1 MSGTKLSAAD
11 VNGADVN
18 GTGVNGAEASGSHGR
33 GSQAGGPDAGGR
45 AGADAGA
52 RGDEAG
58 SGAGV
63 IYEVNLDLDAA
74 IADEY
79 RAWLREHIAQIC
91 ALPGFL
97 GADLHAV
104 TDPAPAPG
112 RSALSVRYRLRDAA
126 ALDDYLREHAPRLR
140 AEGTARFGGRFNA
153 SRRVLQAERGG

>member
-1 MSGTKLSAAD
+1 MS
-11 VNGADVN
+11 
-18 GTGVNGAEASGSHGR
+18 GAEA
-33 GSQAGGPDAGGR
+33 GGAEARAR
-45 AGADAGA
+45 AGTDAGA
-52 RGDEAG
+52 RADEAG
-58 SGAGV
+58 SNAGV

-79 RAWLREHIAQIC
+79 RVWLREHIAQIC

-153 SRRVLQAERGG
+153 SRRVLRVIAG